1 MKLNAFYSL
10 GNFVFDWE
18 GRKIYVKGKDQ
29 SISQMVSETVFNL
42 RRHLISLKING
53 MANKIKNLDN
63 DSLKLETLKETVDY
77 TILKKLLSDK
87 LNRVL

>member
-1 MKLNAFYSL
+1 
-10 GNFVFDWE
+10 
-18 GRKIYVKGKDQ
+18 
-29 SISQMVSETVFNL
+29 MVSETVFNL

-53 MANKIKNLDN
+53 MANKIKNLD
-63 DSLKLETLKETVDY
+63 DECLKLETLKETVDY